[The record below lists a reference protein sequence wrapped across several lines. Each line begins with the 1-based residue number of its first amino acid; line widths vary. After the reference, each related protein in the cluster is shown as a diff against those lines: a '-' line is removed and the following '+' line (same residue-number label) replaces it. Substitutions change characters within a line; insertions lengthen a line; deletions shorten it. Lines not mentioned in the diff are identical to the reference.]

1 LPFALYAGKTSAS
14 RGISYVALASNRVS
28 GGKHVET
35 AQGATKKKRR
45 TVNSYVYE
53 DTRERLKIIAAF
65 KGLSLFDV
73 METILGDYIRGWEK
87 LHKVDIEKMR
97 DTEGKP
103 ARKSRAKT

>member
-1 LPFALYAGKTSAS
+1 M
-14 RGISYVALASNRVS
+14 
-28 GGKHVET
+28 ET

-65 KGLSLFDV
+65 KGMSLFDV

>member
-1 LPFALYAGKTSAS
+1 ME
-14 RGISYVALASNRVS
+14 IS
-28 GGKHVET
+28 H
-35 AQGATKKKRR
+35 GATKKKRR
-45 TVNSYVYE
+45 TVTSYVYE

-65 KGLSLFDV
+65 KGMSLFDV

-103 ARKSRAKT
+103 VRKSRAKT

>member
-1 LPFALYAGKTSAS
+1 LPFALRAGKTSAS
-14 RGISYVALASNRVS
+14 RGISYVALASSQVS
-28 GGKHVET
+28 GGRHVET

-45 TVNSYVYE
+45 MVNSYVYE

-103 ARKSRAKT
+103 PRKSRAKT

>member
-1 LPFALYAGKTSAS
+1 METSQS
-14 RGISYVALASNRVS
+14 
-28 GGKHVET
+28 
-35 AQGATKKKRR
+35 ATKKKRR

-65 KGLSLFDV
+65 KGMSLFDV
-73 METILGDYIRGWEK
+73 METVLGDYIRGWEK

-103 ARKSRAKT
+103 ARKPRSKA